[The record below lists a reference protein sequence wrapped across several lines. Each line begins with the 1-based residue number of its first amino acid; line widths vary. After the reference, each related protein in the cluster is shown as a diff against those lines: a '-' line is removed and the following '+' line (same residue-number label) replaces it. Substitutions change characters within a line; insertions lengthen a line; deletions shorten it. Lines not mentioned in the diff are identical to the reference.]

1 MLYRAGFL
9 DSIMIF
15 IAGSILVVNYSKKKI
30 HVVLWDDLVLFLR
43 YDDAKLTDMYL
54 LIILTTLKH
63 QNRRH
68 DLDS

>member
-1 MLYRAGFL
+1 VLYRAGFL

>member
-30 HVVLWDDLVLFLR
+30 HVVLWADLVLFRR